1 MKTTKP
7 EWAPDNAGDEF
18 ATNIIPGVD
27 KDITHEKKTVKKSK
41 MEIDDYV
48 EGIKSG
54 NRTIL
59 AKSITLIESNSP
71 KHLKTSQK
79 ILQKL
84 LPDTGNSIRIG
95 ITGSPG
101 AGKSTFIDA
110 FGTHLC
116 STGKKVAVLAVD
128 PSSSRSKGS
137 ILGDK
142 TRMEELSRQD
152 NAFIRPSP
160 SGGALG
166 GVARKTR
173 ETVLLCE
180 AAGFDVTLIETVGV
194 GQSEIAVRS
203 MVDFFLLLLLPGAGD
218 DLQGIKKGSVELA
231 DALVVNKADS
241 GNEHRAESTRLSYEQ
256 AIHYIL
262 PATEGWQTSVF
273 SCSSIENKGI
283 KKIWSSIVQFA
294 EQTKE
299 TGLFYKRRE
308 QQQLEWVHS
317 MIADEIKNMFY
328 TDPLINDNL
337 KIIESEVNKGNITPT
352 QAVQDLID
360 MYKSDFPKKEFK

>member
-1 MKTTKP
+1 MKTSKP
-7 EWAPDNAGDEF
+7 EWAPENAGNEF
-18 ATNIIPGVD
+18 ATNVIPGVSD
-27 KDITHEKKTVKKSK
+27 TQASRKILVKKK
-41 MEIDDYV
+41 QLEINDYV
-48 EGIKSG
+48 SAIKSG

-59 AKSITLIESNSP
+59 AKAITLIESNSP
-71 KHLKTSQK
+71 KHLKTAQK

-84 LPDTGNSIRIG
+84 LPDTGNSIRVG

-110 FGTHLC
+110 LGTHLC
-116 STGKKVAVLAVD
+116 DINKNVAVLAVD
-128 PSSSRSKGS
+128 PSSSRSRGS

-142 TRMEELSRQD
+142 TRMEELSRRE

-180 AAGFDVTLIETVGV
+180 AAGFDVVLIETVGV

-231 DALVVNKADS
+231 DALVVNKSDS
-241 GNEHRAESTRLSYEQ
+241 GNEPRAESTRLSYEQ

-283 KKIWSSIVQFA
+283 RKIWNAIEEFA
-294 EQTKE
+294 METKRS
-299 TGLFYKRRE
+299 GLFNDRRKK
-308 QQQLEWVHS
+308 QQIEWVHT
-317 MIADEIKNMFY
+317 MIAEEIKNIFY
-328 TDPLINDNL
+328 THPDISDILPKIEND
-337 KIIESEVNKGNITPT
+337 VNTNKITPT
-352 QAVQDLID
+352 QAVQDLLDIFR
-360 MYKSDFPKKEFK
+360 KNQ